1 MPGEAIFGPFFGM
14 LLLTFV
20 VWVYLYIRRLAFI
33 KANNIDAQQ
42 LTTPVR
48 GEQIIPEEVSY
59 PSYNFRNLFELPV
72 VFYAL
77 CLYLYV
83 THGVDEVYV
92 IAAWGFFGLRLLHS
106 LIHSTKNI
114 VMLRFIAYMASALT
128 LWFMVLRAAID
139 FFLL

>member
-1 MPGEAIFGPFFGM
+1 MPGEAIFGPFFSM

-20 VWVYLYIRRLAFI
+20 VWVYLYVRRLAFI

-128 LWFMVLRAAID
+128 LWLMVLRAAID

>member
-1 MPGEAIFGPFFGM
+1 MAGEAIFGPFFGM

-20 VWVYLYIRRLAFI
+20 VWVYLYVRRLAFI
-33 KANNIDAQQ
+33 KANRIDAQQ

-48 GEQIIPEEVSY
+48 GEQLIPEDVSY

-83 THGVDEVYV
+83 TQGVDEVYV
-92 IAAWGFFGLRLLHS
+92 ITAWVFFGLRVLHS
-106 LIHSTKNI
+106 LIHSTSNI
-114 VMLRFIAYMASALT
+114 VMLRFVAYMAGALT
-128 LWFMVLRAAID
+128 LWFMVLRAAVH
-139 FFLL
+139 FFQG

>member
-20 VWVYLYIRRLAFI
+20 VWVYLYVRRLAFI

-83 THGVDEVYV
+83 TGGVDEVYV

-114 VMLRFIAYMASALT
+114 VMLPFIAYMASALT

-139 FFLL
+139 FFLS

>member
-20 VWVYLYIRRLAFI
+20 VWVYLYVRRLAFI

-139 FFLL
+139 FFLS

>member
-20 VWVYLYIRRLAFI
+20 VWVYLYVRRLAFI

-92 IAAWGFFGLRLLHS
+92 VAAWAFFGLRLLHS
-106 LIHSTKNI
+106 LIHSTSNI
-114 VMLRFIAYMASALT
+114 VMFRFVAYMASALT

-139 FFLL
+139 FFVL